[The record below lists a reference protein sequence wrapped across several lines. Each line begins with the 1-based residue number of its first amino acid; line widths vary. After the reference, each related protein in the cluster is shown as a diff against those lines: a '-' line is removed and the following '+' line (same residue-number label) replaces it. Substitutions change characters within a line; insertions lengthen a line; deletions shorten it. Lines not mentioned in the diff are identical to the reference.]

1 MIRAGR
7 VFSWIFAVA
16 VFVGS
21 GWYLLLSQQI
31 SVGDEPT
38 FARDVPFDRVLE
50 GFYDWYV
57 TTLMQERLNI
67 LVNAVGFLALIGVA
81 LALRE
86 VFGRGRSVAV
96 LGAAAVTLGSVLW
109 IVGNVVQVGG
119 HRAVELMARG
129 GNDLDPVNA
138 ISFTIDRID
147 DWFELLGFGLI
158 GLGALGFGV
167 GAIRTGVLPKAWGYY
182 TVALGALLIVVS
194 FAYAFDN
201 GDLVD
206 LLLLVTGILLAP
218 AWGVWLALL
227 FSRNDLRTMAVL
239 DHRTD

>member
-7 VFSWIFAVA
+7 FFAWTFAVA
-16 VFVGS
+16 FLVATV
-21 GWYLLLSQQI
+21 WYGLLSQQI
-31 SVGDEPT
+31 SVSDEPT
-38 FARDVPFDRVLE
+38 FARDIPFDQVLE

-57 TTLMQERLNI
+57 TTLMQERLDI
-67 LVNAVGFLALIGVA
+67 MVAVVGFLALVGVA

-86 VFGRGRSVAV
+86 AFGRERSVGV
-96 LGAAAVTLGSVLW
+96 LGAAAVTLGSVFW

-119 HRAVELMARG
+119 HRAVEVMARG

-158 GLGALGFGV
+158 GLGLLAFAA
-167 GAIRTGVLPKAWGYY
+167 GAIRDGGVWRAWGYSSI
-182 TVALGALLIVVS
+182 ALGVLLVIVS
-194 FAYAFDN
+194 IAYAFDN

-206 LLLLVTGILLAP
+206 LLLLISGVLLAP
-218 AWGVWLALL
+218 AWGIWVAFILSKGGEGMGSAEI
-227 FSRNDLRTMAVL
+227 T
-239 DHRTD
+239 

>member
-7 VFSWIFAVA
+7 VFAWIFAVA

-21 GWYLLLSQQI
+21 GWYFLLSQQI
-31 SVGDEPT
+31 SVSDEPT

-57 TTLMQERLNI
+57 TTLIQERLNI
-67 LVNAVGFLALIGVA
+67 LVNAVGLLALIGVA

-86 VFGRGRSVAV
+86 AFGRGRSVAI
-96 LGAAAVTLGSVLW
+96 LGAAAVTLGSLLW
-109 IVGNVVQVGG
+109 IVGNVVQIGG

-138 ISFTIDRID
+138 ISFTVDRID

-167 GAIRTGVLPKAWGYY
+167 GAIRTGVLSMAWGYY
-182 TVALGALLIVVS
+182 TFALGALLVVVS

-206 LLLLVTGILLAP
+206 LLLLVTGILFAP

-227 FSRNDLRTMAVL
+227 FSRDDLRTTATL
-239 DHRTD
+239 ESPN

>member
-1 MIRAGR
+1 MIRTGR
-7 VFSWIFAVA
+7 VFAWVFAVA
-16 VFVGS
+16 FFVGS
-21 GWYLLLSQQI
+21 GWYFLLSQQI
-31 SVGDEPT
+31 SVADEPT
-38 FARDVPFDRVLE
+38 FARDVPFDQFLE
-50 GFYDWYV
+50 DFYNWYV
-57 TTLMQERLNI
+57 TTLMQERLTI
-67 LVNAVGFLALIGVA
+67 VVNVVGFLALIGVV

-86 VFGRGRSVAV
+86 VFGRGSSIGI

-158 GLGALGFGV
+158 GLGAFAFGL
-167 GAIRTGVLPKAWGYY
+167 GAIRTGVLPNAWGYC
-182 TVALGALLIVVS
+182 TVALSALLVVVS
-194 FAYAFDN
+194 FAYAFDS

-227 FSRNDLRTMAVL
+227 FSRDDYRTTVVL
-239 DHRTD
+239 EPPN